1 MILRRKVTV
10 ALWSTRD
17 APRRRMIEDM
27 TPLHITEAE
36 LARDVHAVL
45 DKVRQG
51 AEIIIEQNNSPVA
64 ILRPALPPRRKI
76 SEVLALVPENSK
88 ATMDESFARD
98 VQASIE
104 SHREPL
110 DGSAWD

>member
-1 MILRRKVTV
+1 
-10 ALWSTRD
+10 
-17 APRRRMIEDM
+17 M
-27 TPLHITEAE
+27 TLHITEAE

-51 AEIIIEQNNSPVA
+51 AEIVIERGHSPVA
-64 ILRPALPPRRKI
+64 VLRSTRPPRRKT
-76 SEVLALVPENSK
+76 SEVLALTPKNSA

-98 VQASIE
+98 VQTAIE
-104 SHREPL
+104 GHRLPL